1 MENLFQF
8 NWIAQNLFRVNG
20 IGQKYQCISVD
31 QYSSECTPVVSSRI
45 IWHFQ
50 NVIHIKVEIGVYR
63 MTSTSCFKA
72 SCNSEPLGVNSK
84 LNPMPSS
91 KVSKL
96 GRLTLA
102 PKLKN
107 KIQIQI
113 QMYKL
118 VIHKYKERASVRD
131 VKVFQ

>member
-1 MENLFQF
+1 
-8 NWIAQNLFRVNG
+8 
-20 IGQKYQCISVD
+20 
-31 QYSSECTPVVSSRI
+31 
-45 IWHFQ
+45 
-50 NVIHIKVEIGVYR
+50 
-63 MTSTSCFKA
+63 MTSTSVFKA
-72 SCNSEPLGVNSK
+72 SCNFEPLVVNSK

-113 QMYKL
+113 QFKL
-118 VIHKYKERASVRD
+118 EIHKYKERASVRD
-131 VKVFQ
+131 VEIS